1 MADAEIV
8 RATITNAPD
17 GFRVA
22 VVLRRGERI
31 DMWGVNFVASFDEA
45 ENVAKAFA
53 LQHDVPWDRVE
64 VLSG

>member
-1 MADAEIV
+1 MADADIV

-17 GFRVA
+17 GFSVA
-22 VVLRRGERI
+22 VVLRRSERI

-53 LQHDVPWDRVE
+53 LQHDVPWDQVE

>member
-1 MADAEIV
+1 MADADIV

-17 GFRVA
+17 GFSVA

-31 DMWGVNFVASFDEA
+31 DIWGVNFVASFDEA

-53 LQHDVPWDRVE
+53 LQHGVPWDQVE
-64 VLSG
+64 VISA